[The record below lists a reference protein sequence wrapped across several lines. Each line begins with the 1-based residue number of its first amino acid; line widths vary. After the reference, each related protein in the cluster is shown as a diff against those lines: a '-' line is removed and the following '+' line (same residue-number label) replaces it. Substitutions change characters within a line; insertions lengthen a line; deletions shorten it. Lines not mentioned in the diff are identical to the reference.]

1 MNRISEV
8 FKIARRENRAV
19 FIPYVT
25 AGDPSLQRTVEIAAA
40 LERAGADVLELGVPF
55 SDPMADGP
63 SNQRAAERALESG
76 TSLRNVLDV
85 VAEIRAR
92 SQMAVVLFTY
102 ANPVVRFGIERFA
115 ERAAAAGV
123 DGVLFTDVPAE
134 EMLRFR
140 KELKPAKLDAI
151 MLVTPTS
158 PKARMKA
165 AAKIGGGFLY
175 LVSRTGVTGARQDLD
190 NELAANVELARS
202 VSKLP
207 VAVGFGIS
215 TPDQVAQVAAIA
227 DGVVVGSAIVNE
239 IAAEGDTDRVAER
252 VEEFAAPLAKACRRG

>member
-1 MNRISEV
+1 MSRISDA
-8 FKIARRENRAV
+8 FKIARRENRAA

-40 LERAGADVLELGVPF
+40 LEHAGADVLELGVPF

-63 SNQRAAERALESG
+63 SNQRAAERALQNG
-76 TSLRNVLDV
+76 TSLKNVLDV
-85 VAEIRAR
+85 VAEIRTR
-92 SQMAVVLFTY
+92 SRMAVVLFTY
-102 ANPVVRFGIERFA
+102 ANPVVRFGIDRFA

-134 EMLRFR
+134 EMPRFR
-140 KELKPAKLDAI
+140 KELRPAKLDTI

-165 AAKIGGGFLY
+165 AAKVGGGFLY
-175 LVSRTGVTGARQDLD
+175 LVSRTGVTGAKQDLD
-190 NELAANVELARS
+190 RELASNVELAKQASR
-202 VSKLP
+202 LP

-215 TPDQVAQVAAIA
+215 TPAQVAQVAAIA

-239 IAAEGDTDRVAER
+239 IADEGDTDRVAER
-252 VEEFAAPLAKACRRG
+252 VEEFATPLAKACRRE